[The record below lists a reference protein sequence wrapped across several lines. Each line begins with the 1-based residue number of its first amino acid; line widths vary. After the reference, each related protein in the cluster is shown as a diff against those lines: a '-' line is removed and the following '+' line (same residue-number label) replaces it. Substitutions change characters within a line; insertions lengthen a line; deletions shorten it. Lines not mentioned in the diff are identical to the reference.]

1 MLYQPDRIFQELST
15 IQARTADELLPPP
28 VFPTF
33 DLSIPVGQLPPS
45 LPFTDPV
52 IPDMHPTPYLFALH
66 RLSHDRA
73 NTLLAVRLF
82 HAHQTAVAR
91 RMYEAEVER
100 IEDEYEGATKG
111 VVERLLE
118 GVEERRRRLVE
129 EKDGEGVSLGKL
141 SALAAGPVELSERGR
156 GRGWRAVGVG
166 YPPFL
171 KTALAY
177 NLVHVLTIRLF

>member
-1 MLYQPDRIFQELST
+1 M
-15 IQARTADELLPPP
+15 
-28 VFPTF
+28 FPTF

-66 RLSHDRA
+66 RLSHERA
-73 NTLLAVRLF
+73 NTLLAIRLF
-82 HAHQTAVAR
+82 HAHQAAVAR

-129 EKDGEGVSLGKL
+129 EKDGEGVSLGEWAHTGWVDF
-141 SALAAGPVELSERGR
+141 SELSL
-156 GRGWRAVGVG
+156 RAGSARCCRWHS
-166 YPPFL
+166 PL
-171 KTALAY
+171 Q
-177 NLVHVLTIRLF
+177 